1 MTNQL
6 PGTKPLVPTQA
17 RIPRWEYMT
26 MTYNYSYG
34 STTYEINSEKEISLK
49 NKPLHETLNQF
60 GLQGW
65 ELMTVAGAEAKFYVF
80 KRPLVKAPEN
90 ANNANS

>member
-1 MTNQL
+1 MTNQ
-6 PGTKPLVPTQA
+6 PGTKPLVPAQA

-26 MTYNYSYG
+26 MSYNYSYG
-34 STTYEINSEKEISLK
+34 STTYEINGEKETGLK

-65 ELMTVAGAEAKFYVF
+65 DLMTIAGADAKLYVF
-80 KRPLVKAPEN
+80 KRQLVRPPEATGN
-90 ANNANS
+90 GST

>member
-1 MTNQL
+1 MTNQ
-6 PGTKPLVPTQA
+6 PGTKPLVPTQV

-34 STTYEINSEKEISLK
+34 STTYEINGEKETGLK

-65 ELMTVAGAEAKFYVF
+65 ELMSVAGADAKLYIF
-80 KRPLVKAPEN
+80 KRQLVKAPEN
-90 ANNANS
+90 TNNGNS